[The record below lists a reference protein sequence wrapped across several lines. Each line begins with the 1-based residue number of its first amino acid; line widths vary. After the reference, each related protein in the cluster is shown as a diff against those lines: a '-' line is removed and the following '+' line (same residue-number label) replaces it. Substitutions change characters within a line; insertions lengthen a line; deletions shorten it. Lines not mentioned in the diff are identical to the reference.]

1 MKEKPIEVKM
11 KLKKVPLLLGLVLF
25 SSLAFPGGS
34 ILTFGRY
41 HSPAEIEQALQSLQR
56 SHAQLSELARIAVSA
71 GEKPLSM
78 IYIGPE
84 AGNRSKRLPAVL
96 VVANLEGIVPLASEA
111 ALFLV
116 QAILENPESRRDKGW
131 YILPLGN
138 PDAAANYFARP
149 LVLDSRNRRPHNDDM
164 DDREDEDGA
173 EDLDG
178 NGIITMMRV
187 KDPEGEWLPVEGEPR
202 LMKKADAAKGEKG
215 TFKLYPE
222 GLDNDHDGRY
232 GEDGPGGVNVGVN
245 FPHLFHFFQ
254 EDGGS
259 WAGSESESFGLMRF
273 ISQHPEIA
281 MTVTFGTSN
290 FCLVPPRGGRKGE
303 ADYSK
308 IKIPKAM
315 GSFLNVDTSRTYT
328 MGEVMEIA
336 RGFAPPGFE
345 LTESMV
351 ASFLGLGQVVNPL
364 PEDLNYYKELSD
376 QYKEFLKKGKL
387 DGARLETPDAKDGSF
402 ELWSYYQLGMP
413 TFSMDFWTLP
423 EVKKEEKTA
432 AQITPEQL
440 ENMSSEEFIAL
451 GEEKINAFL
460 QSSGAPED
468 FKAAM
473 VINALK
479 GGMMTTKK
487 MAEMMRQMP
496 KPKDSSGGDE
506 SEKALL
512 AFWDNEKGGRGFLPW
527 NTYKH
532 PTLGE
537 VEIGGIVPYAANTPP
552 AAMIQNLLQGQVPWI
567 LELAKKLP
575 HLRIGKTASQPLG
588 NGVFRLKA
596 WVENSGYLPFPTAM
610 GGRNERMAPAIVVLE
625 GEGLVLVEGLKR
637 SAVKEIGGGRSRPFT
652 WILRG
657 RSGQKIKISLA
668 HPSGWDDVKTIV
680 LGEEK

>member
-1 MKEKPIEVKM
+1 MKP
-11 KLKKVPLLLGLVLF
+11 KKIPLLLGLVLF
-25 SSLAFPGGS
+25 PSLAFPGTS
-34 ILTFGRY
+34 NPTFDRY
-41 HSPAEIEQALQSLQR
+41 HSPAEIERALQGLQR
-56 SHAQLSELARIAVSA
+56 GHAHLAELTRVAVSA
-71 GEKPLSM
+71 GEKPVSM
-78 IYIGPE
+78 LYIGPE
-84 AGNRSKRLPAVL
+84 AGSRSRHLPAVL
-96 VVANLEGIVPLASEA
+96 VVANLEGTVPLASEA
-111 ALFLV
+111 ALFLAK
-116 QAILENPESRRDKGW
+116 AILENPESRRDKGW

-138 PDAAANYFARP
+138 PDAAANYFATP
-149 LVLDSRNRRPHNDDM
+149 QVMDSRNRRPHNDDM

-178 NGIITMMRV
+178 NGLITLMRV
-187 KDPEGEWLPVEGEPR
+187 RDPEGEWLPVEGEPR

-215 TFKLYPE
+215 AFKLYPE
-222 GLDNDHDGRY
+222 GLDNDRDGRY
-232 GEDGPGGVNVGVN
+232 GEDGPGGVNIGVN
-245 FPHLFHFFQ
+245 FPHLFRFFQ
-254 EDGGS
+254 ADGGS
-259 WAGSESESFGLMRF
+259 WAGSEDESFGLMGFVSR
-273 ISQHPEIA
+273 HPEIA
-281 MTVTFGTSN
+281 MTMTFGASN

-315 GSFLNVDTSRTYT
+315 GGFLNIDTSRTYT
-328 MGEVMEIA
+328 MEEIMEVA

-364 PEDLNYYKELSD
+364 PEDLNYYKELSG

-402 ELWSYYQLGMP
+402 ELWSYYQLGVP

-423 EVKKEEKTA
+423 EVKKEEKNPATL
-432 AQITPEQL
+432 TPEQL
-440 ENMSSEEFIAL
+440 ENMSNEEFIAL

-460 QSSGAPED
+460 AGSGAPED

-506 SEKALL
+506 TEKALL
-512 AFWDNEKGGRGFLPW
+512 AFWDKEKEGRGFLPW
-527 NTYKH
+527 KTYKH

-537 VEIGGIVPYAANTPP
+537 VEIGGVAPYAANTPP
-552 AAMIQNLLQGQVPWI
+552 AAMIQNLLQGQVPWV

-575 HLRIGKTASQPLG
+575 RLRIGKTAIQPMG

-596 WVENSGYLPFPTAM
+596 WVENTGYLPFPTAM
-610 GGRNERMAPAIVVLE
+610 GERNEHAAPAIVVLE
-625 GEGLVLVEGLKR
+625 GQGLVLEEGLKR
-637 SAVKEIGGGRSRPFT
+637 SAVKQIAGGRSRPFA
-652 WILRG
+652 WILRA
-657 RSGQKIKISLA
+657 RDGQKIKISLS
-668 HPSGWDDVKTIV
+668 HPSGWDDAKTIV